1 MIIKTGIPV
10 ATAALLLCTSSALA
24 VDAQAFADR
33 LKVVASSQSVEMSFD
48 SAEEDGDNVVLR
60 GVRFSAPSDE
70 DSEKIDEITFENV
83 TGSTAEGWTVERV
96 PIADID
102 ETEEGTRSTVT
113 GIVIEGLQLVGTEAT
128 DTPAAMAFSDL
139 YFDRAGVASVN
150 VEKDGEEVFSLTD
163 ASMENVIA
171 DDGTFTSD
179 FDFGTFSADF
189 VAASRDSPES
199 AATARELGYETL
211 AGNISGTATW
221 NPETGLLQLDPFDIE
236 LDDAGNL
243 SFTYAL
249 SGYTPAFIESL
260 SQLQQQMAANPE
272 GQSAAGMAMMG
283 LVSQL
288 YLNAADLVFID
299 DSLTDKLIDYY
310 AEENGQTREELIEG
324 LVGMLPGMLSYLQN
338 PTFQEEVIS
347 AVTTF
352 LNDPQSLSIT
362 IEPTAPV
369 PATQVI
375 GAAMGAPQ
383 TLPGVLALSVSAN
396 DATDN

>member
-1 MIIKTGIPV
+1 MIIKTGIPA

-33 LKVVASSQSVEMSFD
+33 LKAVAQSQSVEMSFD

-60 GVRFSAPSDE
+60 GVRFSASSAE
-70 DSEKIDEITFENV
+70 DSEKIEEITFENV
-83 TGSTAEGWTVERV
+83 AGSTAEGWTVERV

-102 ETEEGTRSTVT
+102 ETEDGTRSTVT
-113 GIVIEGLQLVGTEAT
+113 GIVIEGLRLVGTEAT
-128 DTPAAMAFSDL
+128 DTPAAMAFSEL
-139 YFDRAGVASVN
+139 YFDRAGVASIN

-163 ASMENVIA
+163 ASMENEIA

-189 VAASRDSPES
+189 VAASRDNPDS

-221 NPETGLLQLDPFDIE
+221 NPESGLLQLDPFDID
-236 LDDAGNL
+236 LTDTGTL

-260 SQLQQQMAANPE
+260 TQLQQQMAANPDN
-272 GQSAAGMAMMG
+272 QSAAGMAMMG

-288 YLNAADLVFID
+288 YLNSADLVFTD
-299 DSLTDKLIDYY
+299 DSLTDKLLDYY

-324 LVGMLPGMLSYLQN
+324 LTGMLPAMLSYLQN
-338 PTFQEEVIS
+338 PEFQEAVVS
-347 AVTTF
+347 AARTF
-352 LNDPQSLSIT
+352 LNDPQSLSIS
-362 IEPTAPV
+362 IDPANPV
-369 PATQVI
+369 PATQLI

-383 TLPGVLALSVSAN
+383 TLPGVLSLSVSAN
-396 DATDN
+396 D